1 MALAENLPALVRK
14 LMANKGLCDS
24 VCDIQCSR
32 RERKTSERR
41 FAESGLIRQSSSS
54 SIPDKREEGGA
65 GWVGGGDFN
74 VTYVAILVRFAI
86 GGGQEGNLGKYI
98 FQE

>member
-1 MALAENLPALVRK
+1 MALAENLPALIRK
-14 LMANKGLCDS
+14 LMANKGLYDS

-32 RERKTSERR
+32 MERKTSERR

-54 SIPDKREEGGA
+54 SIPDKREEGG